1 MKLLNN
7 MKKYQLF
14 RSISLL
20 CLITP
25 LLIIAYKWTKTPNT
39 FQHLYPGH
47 IYTVTYE
54 FDLSKLDKDVFV
66 KAFLPRSNERQDIKD
81 QTLHGNSYSFSK
93 ETNEFGD
100 RGIWK
105 VKDTRDII
113 ISHQFKVES
122 QSLKYELPDSMS
134 YEFHYPSDI
143 KQYLQPSDFIQS
155 DHHLID
161 SIAKQLKGTE
171 LRSTLNSN
179 FEFVKQITNSHT
191 GILTDAITVLERQR
205 ASCNGKSRLFV
216 ALCRAQGIPAKLV
229 GGIILE
235 ESRKRTSHLWAEV
248 FYQNEWIPF
257 DILNEH
263 FAELPSNYLELY
275 TGDHFLITHSKDIS
289 FDYQFLIDHNYSS
302 AIAEANSYPL
312 WNLVNR
318 SNLPIR
324 LWRGLLIL
332 PVAGLVIAIFRNVI
346 GFKTFGIF
354 LPALI
359 GLALVN
365 HHLWWGLFAMGIV
378 ILAVVLVHYP
388 LEKIGMMHIPKVM
401 IMMIIVILSI
411 IGLSIIG
418 VQNDWQ
424 KLGTT
429 ILLPIIIL
437 SITAERFAKT
447 LVEEHPGDAFR
458 ILGNTML

>member
-25 LLIIAYKWTKTPNT
+25 LLIIAFKWIKNPNT

-216 ALCRAQGIPAKLV
+216 ALCRA
-229 GGIILE
+229 
-235 ESRKRTSHLWAEV
+235 
-248 FYQNEWIPF
+248 
-257 DILNEH
+257 
-263 FAELPSNYLELY
+263 
-275 TGDHFLITHSKDIS
+275 
-289 FDYQFLIDHNYSS
+289 
-302 AIAEANSYPL
+302 
-312 WNLVNR
+312 
-318 SNLPIR
+318 
-324 LWRGLLIL
+324 
-332 PVAGLVIAIFRNVI
+332 
-346 GFKTFGIF
+346 
-354 LPALI
+354 
-359 GLALVN
+359 
-365 HHLWWGLFAMGIV
+365 
-378 ILAVVLVHYP
+378 
-388 LEKIGMMHIPKVM
+388 
-401 IMMIIVILSI
+401 
-411 IGLSIIG
+411 
-418 VQNDWQ
+418 
-424 KLGTT
+424 
-429 ILLPIIIL
+429 
-437 SITAERFAKT
+437 
-447 LVEEHPGDAFR
+447 
-458 ILGNTML
+458 